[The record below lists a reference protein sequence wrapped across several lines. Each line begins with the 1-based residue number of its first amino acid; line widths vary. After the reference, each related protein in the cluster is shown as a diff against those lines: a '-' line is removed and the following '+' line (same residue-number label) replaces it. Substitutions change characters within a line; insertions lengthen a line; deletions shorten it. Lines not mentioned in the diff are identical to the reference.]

1 MTSALR
7 HLFGVIAFRRRW
19 QAALLLMLMIL
30 AGAFEVLT
38 LGSLVPFLALVTA
51 TGTRE
56 VQAAR
61 ASLGLDHAP
70 VAVLVILAAFLFGL
84 CALAAALIRV
94 TLAWATQKFVFRLG
108 FDLEVKA
115 YETSLMRPYA
125 EQVRSNSAE
134 TISSLDKVGSIS
146 STVFLPILM
155 GLSSA
160 VITLFIL
167 VALIAIRPVDA
178 AVALGGFGLAYLGV
192 SLVFRGRLTSSS
204 RTVASAQRRRVQAL
218 QEGLGGIRD
227 IILDDTQSLY
237 AQRFAQI
244 DLDLRDAQSSI
255 GVIGAAPRFAIEGA
269 GMMVIAG
276 LVVWLSGQPGGVLEA
291 VPLLG
296 ALALAAQRLLPLLQ
310 QIYNSWSQVAGNR
323 QTLIEVATL
332 LGSGRAQGSAPP
344 LPSSLPPLR
353 FQHSLL
359 LDEVGFRYA
368 DRDAPALDRL
378 TLRIERGARVGLI
391 GRSGGGK
398 STAMDIAL
406 GLLTPDTGRVCVDG
420 VVLDG
425 PRRAQW
431 RRMVAH
437 VPQSIYLADASIAEN
452 IAFGS
457 SLADIDEDR
466 VREAARRSDLHAFIG
481 RLPRGYDTLVG
492 ERGVLLSGGQRQRI
506 GIARALYKRS
516 TVLIF
521 DEATSALDEATE
533 DAILD
538 SISAL
543 DRDLTILMV
552 AHRLRTLRASDVI
565 HRLEDGRIVEQGAYA
580 DFAAVVRA

>member
-1 MTSALR
+1 MTSSLR
-7 HLFGVIAFRRRW
+7 HLFGAIAYRRRW
-19 QAALLLMLMIL
+19 QAALLLLLMIV
-30 AGAFEVLT
+30 AGVFEVLT
-38 LGSLVPFLALVTA
+38 LGSLVPFLALVTS
-51 TGTRE
+51 TGARE

-61 ASLGLDHAP
+61 AYLGLATAP
-70 VAVLVILAAFLFGL
+70 MAELVVLAAFVFGL
-84 CALAAALIRV
+84 CALSAALIRV
-94 TLAWATQKFVFRLG
+94 TLAWGTQKFVFRLG

-115 YETSLMRPYA
+115 YEASLMRPYA

-134 TISSLDKVGSIS
+134 TISSLDKVGAIS

-155 GLSSA
+155 AVSSG
-160 VITLFIL
+160 VITVFIL
-167 VALIAIRPVDA
+167 AALIAIRPVDA
-178 AVALGGFGLAYLGV
+178 VIALTGFVLAYLGV

-269 GMMVIAG
+269 GMIVIAG
-276 LVVWLSGQPGGVLEA
+276 LVVWLSGQPGGVPGA

-323 QTLIEVATL
+323 QTLLDVASL
-332 LGSGRAQGSAPP
+332 LGSGEAQRTATAASAS
-344 LPSSLPPLR
+344 PSPPLR
-353 FQHSLL
+353 FQRSLIL
-359 LDEVGFRYA
+359 EDVSFRYA
-368 DRDAPALDRL
+368 DRDAPVLDRL
-378 TLRIERGARVGLI
+378 TLQIDKGARVGLI

-406 GLLTPDTGRVCVDG
+406 GLLTPDSGRVAVDG
-420 VVLDG
+420 VTLDG
-425 PRRAQW
+425 PLRMQW

-437 VPQSIYLADASIAEN
+437 VPQSIYLADAGILEN

-457 SLADIDEDR
+457 TLGDIDEDR
-466 VREAARRSDLHAFIG
+466 VREAARRSDLHDFIQ
-481 RLPRGYDTLVG
+481 RLPKGYDTMVG
-492 ERGVLLSGGQRQRI
+492 ERGVQLSGGQRQRI
-506 GIARALYKRS
+506 GVARALYKRS

-521 DEATSALDEATE
+521 DEATSALDETTE
-533 DAILD
+533 NAVLD
-538 SISAL
+538 SIAAL
-543 DRDLTILMV
+543 DRGLTILMV
-552 AHRLRTLRASDVI
+552 AHRLRTLRGCDVI
-565 HRLEDGRIVEQGAYA
+565 HRMEEGRIVEHGAYA
-580 DFAAVVRA
+580 DFAKVA